1 MMSSLFTGATGMRA
15 FGEGMSVV
23 GNNLANVNTI
33 GFKQSMALYQD
44 LVSSFVTADS
54 NTMTNISQKGMG
66 SAIGINRTLFT
77 QGSFQPGSANTD
89 VAIQGKGFFGVSKDG
104 KTEYTRAGNFRFTN
118 EGELVDPS
126 GWTVLGR
133 TIDKNGNE
141 AGSASPVKLDF
152 TNGTGGIGY
161 TPGQASSWVQSVSQ
175 LGGLQDKA
183 QKPGNP
189 YFAMAASWN
198 GTSNPPLGVGQFS
211 YSEPVE
217 FYDAAGNRQKATI
230 YYDRADT
237 VNGMNIVEYMIAMD
251 PALDGSSRAG
261 TESAGLLMAGT
272 ITFDSAG
279 TMQGLSGFTPP
290 AGGSPANLA
299 AWAPAGVKNGMPVF
313 SPNITG
319 AGVQSVGMDFGLRLP
334 GDASQGLA
342 SAADAATNAS
352 KLATPINGA
361 TREQMATTAW
371 GSSPASR
378 SQNTDGFGEG
388 YLRDVTIGEDGVVK
402 GVYSNNQTLELAR
415 LVLYRFTSQDGLRKE
430 GGNHFA
436 ATEDSGAAQEGI
448 PGTENFGKLAQRSI
462 EQSNVDYAR
471 EFTHMII
478 TQRGFQMNSKVVTTS
493 DQMIQKALELK
504 R

>member
-1 MMSSLFTGATGMRA
+1 MMSSLFIGATGMRA

-23 GNNLANVNTI
+23 GNNLSNVNTI

-44 LVSSFVTADS
+44 LVSSFTTAGS
-54 NTMTNISQKGMG
+54 NNITNISQKGMG
-66 SAIGINRTLFT
+66 SAIGIDRTLFT

-133 TIDKNGNE
+133 AIDKNGNE
-141 AGSASPVKLDF
+141 SGGASPIKLNFSND
-152 TNGTGGIGY
+152 TGGIGH
-161 TPGQASSWVQSVSQ
+161 TPGQQSSWVQNVSQ

-183 QKPGNP
+183 QKAGNP
-189 YFAMAASWN
+189 FFAMAASWN
-198 GTSNPPLGVGQFS
+198 GTSDPPMGAGDFS
-211 YSEPVE
+211 YSEPIE
-217 FYDAAGNRQKATI
+217 FYDATGNLQKATI

-272 ITFDSAG
+272 ITFDSGG

-290 AGGSPANLA
+290 AGGSPADLA
-299 AWAPAGVKNGMPVF
+299 GWVPAGVKDGMPVF
-313 SPNITG
+313 SPHVKD
-319 AGVQSVGMDFGLRLP
+319 AGMQSIGMDFGFRLP
-334 GDASQGLA
+334 GDASQGLV
-342 SAADAATNAS
+342 SAADAAANAA

-361 TREQMATTAW
+361 TREQMVTTAW
-371 GSSPASR
+371 GNSPASR
-378 SQNTDGFGEG
+378 AQNTDGFGEG

-402 GVYSNNQTLELAR
+402 GVYSNNQTQELAR
-415 LVLYRFTSQDGLRKE
+415 LVLHRFTSQDGLRKE
-430 GGNHFA
+430 GGNHFS
-436 ATEDSGAAQEGI
+436 ATEDSGEAQEGV
-448 PGTENFGKLAQRSI
+448 PGTENYGKLAQRSI

-471 EFTHMII
+471 EFTQMII
-478 TQRGFQMNSKVVTTS
+478 TQRGFQMNSKIVTTS
-493 DQMIQKALELK
+493 DQMIQKALEIK